1 MLIKNDFHYPVI
13 LKLKGKKCVI
23 IGGGEVAARKLNIL
37 CEAGA
42 KVTIVAPE
50 FCDLLQKA
58 ARKYQCQLINDC
70 YNVRYLQQ
78 AFIVIAATNDVAVNR
93 QITAAAPLLC
103 NNITE
108 PELSNFT
115 VPSSFTQGD
124 ITVALATGGMPAFT
138 SMLKKRLQEV
148 ITPDIAAFNDFLRQQ
163 RHIVQQIPSTPAQ
176 RTTFWRQILTDDLI
190 NLVAAGHAAQ
200 AKENILDAI
209 SSFRSQSQN
218 GPR

>member
-1 MLIKNDFHYPVI
+1 MLIENNFHYPVI
-13 LKLKGKKCVI
+13 LKLTGKKCVI

-78 AFIVIAATNDVAVNR
+78 AFIVIAATNDKAVNR
-93 QITAAAPLLC
+93 QITTDAPLLC

-138 SMLKKRLQEV
+138 RMLKKRLQEV

-176 RTTFWRQILTDDLI
+176 RTTFGD
-190 NLVAAGHAAQ
+190 
-200 AKENILDAI
+200 K
-209 SSFRSQSQN
+209 S
-218 GPR
+218 

>member
-1 MLIKNDFHYPVI
+1 MLIEKNFHYPVI
-13 LKLKGKKCVI
+13 LKLTGKKCVI

-78 AFIVIAATNDVAVNR
+78 AFIVIAATNDKAVNR
-93 QITAAAPLLC
+93 QITTDAPLLC

-138 SMLKKRLQEV
+138 RMLKKRLQEV
-148 ITPDIAAFNDFLRQQ
+148 ITPDLAAFNDFLRQQ

>member
-1 MLIKNDFHYPVI
+1 MLIENNFHYPVM
-13 LKLKGKKCVI
+13 LKLTGKKCVI
-23 IGGGEVAARKLNIL
+23 IGGGEVAARKLNTL

-42 KVTIVAPE
+42 EVTIVAPE

-70 YNVRYLQQ
+70 YNVRYLKQ

-108 PELSNFT
+108 PELSDFT

-138 SMLKKRLQEV
+138 RMLKKRLQEV

>member
-1 MLIKNDFHYPVI
+1 MLIENNFHYPVI
-13 LKLKGKKCVI
+13 LKLTGKKCVI

-78 AFIVIAATNDVAVNR
+78 AFIVIAATNDKAVNR
-93 QITAAAPLLC
+93 QITTDAPLLC

-138 SMLKKRLQEV
+138 RMLKKRLQEV

>member
-1 MLIKNDFHYPVI
+1 MLIENNFHYPVM
-13 LKLKGKKCVI
+13 LKLTGKKCVI
-23 IGGGEVAARKLNIL
+23 IGGGEVAARKLNTL

-42 KVTIVAPE
+42 EVTIVAPE

-78 AFIVIAATNDVAVNR
+78 AFIVIAATNDKAVNR
-93 QITAAAPLLC
+93 QITTDAPLLC

>member
-1 MLIKNDFHYPVI
+1 MLIENNFHYPVI
-13 LKLKGKKCVI
+13 LKLTGKKCVI
-23 IGGGEVAARKLNIL
+23 IGGGEVAARKLNTL

-42 KVTIVAPE
+42 EVTIVAPE

-138 SMLKKRLQEV
+138 RMLKKRLQEV

>member
-1 MLIKNDFHYPVI
+1 MLIENNFHYPVI
-13 LKLKGKKCVI
+13 LKLTGKKCVI
-23 IGGGEVAARKLNIL
+23 IGGGEVAARKLNTL

-42 KVTIVAPE
+42 EVTIVAPE

-78 AFIVIAATNDVAVNR
+78 AFVVIAATNDVAVNR

-138 SMLKKRLQEV
+138 RMLKKRLQEV

-176 RTTFWRQILTDDLI
+176 RTTFWRQILTYDLI

>member
-1 MLIKNDFHYPVI
+1 MLIENNFHYPVI
-13 LKLKGKKCVI
+13 LKLTGKKCVI
-23 IGGGEVAARKLNIL
+23 IGGGEVAARKLNTL

-42 KVTIVAPE
+42 EVTIVAPE

-78 AFIVIAATNDVAVNR
+78 AFIVIAATNDKAVNR
-93 QITAAAPLLC
+93 QITTDAPLLC

-138 SMLKKRLQEV
+138 RMLKKRLQEV

-176 RTTFWRQILTDDLI
+176 RTAFWRQILTDDLI

>member
-78 AFIVIAATNDVAVNR
+78 AFVVIAATNDVAVNR

-108 PELSNFT
+108 PELSDFT

-138 SMLKKRLQEV
+138 RMLKKRLQEV

>member
-1 MLIKNDFHYPVI
+1 MLIENNFHYPVI
-13 LKLKGKKCVI
+13 LKLTGKKCVI

-93 QITAAAPLLC
+93 QITTDAPLLC

-138 SMLKKRLQEV
+138 RMLKKRLQEV

-176 RTTFWRQILTDDLI
+176 RTTFWRQLLTDDLI

>member
-1 MLIKNDFHYPVI
+1 MLIENSFHYPII
-13 LKLKGKKCVI
+13 LKLEGKKCVI
-23 IGGGEVAARKLNIL
+23 IGGGQVAARKLITL

-42 KVTIVAPE
+42 EVTVIAPE
-50 FCDLLQKA
+50 FCTALTDAAQKYPC
-58 ARKYQCQLINDC
+58 RLVKDC
-70 YNVRYLQQ
+70 YQVKYLQQ
-78 AFIVIAATNDVAVNR
+78 AFIVIAATNDVAINR
-93 QITAAAPLLC
+93 QITIDAPLLC

-115 VPSSFTQGD
+115 VPSSFTRGD

-138 SMLKKRLQEV
+138 RILKERLRQV
-148 ITPDIAAFNDFLRQQ
+148 ITPDIGEFNEFLRQQ
-163 RHIVQQIPSTPAQ
+163 RLLVQQIPSTPAQ
-176 RTTFWRQILTDDLI
+176 RTAFWRAILTEDLI

-200 AKENILDAI
+200 AKENVLDAI

>member
-1 MLIKNDFHYPVI
+1 MLIENNFHYPVM
-13 LKLKGKKCVI
+13 LKLTGKKCVI

-78 AFIVIAATNDVAVNR
+78 AFIVIAATNDKAVNR
-93 QITAAAPLLC
+93 QITTDAPLLC

>member
-1 MLIKNDFHYPVI
+1 MLIENEFHYPVI
-13 LKLKGKKCVI
+13 LKLKGKQCVI
-23 IGGGEVAARKLNIL
+23 IGGGQVAARKLITL

-42 KVTIVAPE
+42 VVTAIAPA
-50 FCDLLQKA
+50 FCDELVKA
-58 ARKYQCQLINDC
+58 ATKYPCQLLKNYYKAEYI
-70 YNVRYLQQ
+70 QQ
-78 AFIVIAATNDVAVNR
+78 AFIVIAATNDAAINR
-93 QITAAAPLLC
+93 QITANAPLLC

-138 SMLKKRLQEV
+138 RMLKKRLQEV
-148 ITPDIAAFNDFLRQQ
+148 ISPDMALFNDFLRQQ
-163 RHIVQQIPSTPAQ
+163 RLLVQQIPSTPAQ
-176 RTTFWRQILTDDLI
+176 RTAFWRQILTDDLI
-190 NLVAAGHAAQ
+190 NLVAAGYAAQ

>member
-1 MLIKNDFHYPVI
+1 M
-13 LKLKGKKCVI
+13 
-23 IGGGEVAARKLNIL
+23 
-37 CEAGA
+37 
-42 KVTIVAPE
+42 
-50 FCDLLQKA
+50 
-58 ARKYQCQLINDC
+58 
-70 YNVRYLQQ
+70 QQ

-138 SMLKKRLQEV
+138 RMLKKRLQEV
-148 ITPDIAAFNDFLRQQ
+148 ITPDIASFNDFLRQQ

-176 RTTFWRQILTDDLI
+176 RTAFWRQILTDDLI

>member
-1 MLIKNDFHYPVI
+1 MLIENNFHYPVI
-13 LKLKGKKCVI
+13 LKLTGKKCVI
-23 IGGGEVAARKLNIL
+23 IGGGEVAARKLNTL

-42 KVTIVAPE
+42 EVTIVAPE

-78 AFIVIAATNDVAVNR
+78 AFIVIAATNDKAVNR
-93 QITAAAPLLC
+93 QITTDAPLLC

-138 SMLKKRLQEV
+138 RMLKKRLQEV
-148 ITPDIAAFNDFLRQQ
+148 ITPDIAAFTDFLRQQ

>member
-1 MLIKNDFHYPVI
+1 MLIENNFHYPAI

-23 IGGGEVAARKLNIL
+23 VGGGQVAARKLVTL

-42 KVTIVAPE
+42 EVTVVALE
-50 FCDLLQKA
+50 LGAELLKEA
-58 ARKYQCQLINDC
+58 EKHSCQLIKD
-70 YNVRYLQQ
+70 YYKAEYLQQ
-78 AFIVIAATNDVAVNR
+78 AFIVIAATNDANINR
-93 QITAAAPLLC
+93 QVTTEAPLLC

-138 SMLKKRLQEV
+138 RILKQKLQQV
-148 ITPDIAAFNDFLRQQ
+148 ITPDMAAFNDFLLEQ
-163 RHIVQQIPSTPAQ
+163 RRVVQQIPSTPAQ
-176 RTTFWRQILTDDLI
+176 RTAFWRGLLTKDMI
-190 NLVAAGHAAQ
+190 NLVAAGYAAQ

-209 SSFRSQSQN
+209 NSFRSQSQN

>member
-1 MLIKNDFHYPVI
+1 MLIENNFHYPVM
-13 LKLKGKKCVI
+13 LKLTGKKCVI
-23 IGGGEVAARKLNIL
+23 IGGGEVAARKLNTL

-42 KVTIVAPE
+42 EVTIVAPE
-50 FCDLLQKA
+50 FCGLLQKTA
-58 ARKYQCQLINDC
+58 QKYNCQLISDC
-70 YNVRYLQQ
+70 YKTQYIQQ
-78 AFIVIAATNDVAVNR
+78 AFIVIAATNDAAINR
-93 QITAAAPLLC
+93 KITAEAPLLC

-115 VPSSFTQGD
+115 VPSSFSQGD

-138 SMLKKRLQEV
+138 RILKRKLQQV
-148 ITPDIAAFNDFLRQQ
+148 ISPDMAEFNAFLRQQ
-163 RHIVQQIPSTPAQ
+163 RLLVQQIPSTPAQ
-176 RTTFWRQILTDDLI
+176 RTAFWRQILTDDLI

>member
-1 MLIKNDFHYPVI
+1 MLIENNFHYPVI
-13 LKLKGKKCVI
+13 LKLTGKKCVI
-23 IGGGEVAARKLNIL
+23 IGGGEVAARKLNTL

-42 KVTIVAPE
+42 EVTIVAPE

-78 AFIVIAATNDVAVNR
+78 AFVVIAATNDVAVNR

-138 SMLKKRLQEV
+138 RMLKKRLQEV

-190 NLVAAGHAAQ
+190 NLVAAGHAAH

>member
-1 MLIKNDFHYPVI
+1 MLIENNFHYPVM
-13 LKLKGKKCVI
+13 LKITGKKCVI
-23 IGGGEVAARKLNIL
+23 IGGGEVAARKLNTL

-42 KVTIVAPE
+42 EVTVVAPE

-58 ARKYQCQLINDC
+58 AKKYQCQLINNC
-70 YNVRYLQQ
+70 YDAQYLQQ
-78 AFIVIAATNDVAVNR
+78 AFIVIAATNDKTVNR
-93 QITAAAPLLC
+93 QITADAPLLC

-138 SMLKKRLQEV
+138 RILKRKLQQV
-148 ITPDIAAFNDFLRQQ
+148 ISPDMAEFNAFLRQQ
-163 RHIVQQIPSTPAQ
+163 RLLVQQIPSTPAQ
-176 RTTFWRQILTDDLI
+176 RTAFWRQILTEDII

>member
-1 MLIKNDFHYPVI
+1 MLIENNFHYPVM
-13 LKLKGKKCVI
+13 LKLTGKKCVI
-23 IGGGEVAARKLNIL
+23 IGGGEVAARKLNTL

-42 KVTIVAPE
+42 EVTIVAPE
-50 FCDLLQKA
+50 FCGLLQKA
-58 ARKYQCQLINDC
+58 AKKYQCQLINNC
-70 YNVRYLQQ
+70 YDAQYLQQ
-78 AFIVIAATNDVAVNR
+78 AFIVIAATNDKTVNR
-93 QITAAAPLLC
+93 QITADAPLLC

-115 VPSSFTQGD
+115 VPSSFSQGD

-138 SMLKKRLQEV
+138 RILKRKLQQV
-148 ITPDIAAFNDFLRQQ
+148 ISPDMAEFNAFLRQQ
-163 RHIVQQIPSTPAQ
+163 RLLVQQIPSTPAQ
-176 RTTFWRQILTDDLI
+176 RTAFWRQILTEDII

>member
-1 MLIKNDFHYPVI
+1 MLIENNFHYPVI
-13 LKLKGKKCVI
+13 LKLTGKKCVI
-23 IGGGEVAARKLNIL
+23 IGGGEVAARKLNTL

-42 KVTIVAPE
+42 EVTIVAPE

-78 AFIVIAATNDVAVNR
+78 AFVVIAATNDVAVNR

-138 SMLKKRLQEV
+138 RMLKKRLQEV

-176 RTTFWRQILTDDLI
+176 RTAFWRQILTDDLI

>member
-1 MLIKNDFHYPVI
+1 MLIENNFHYPVI
-13 LKLKGKKCVI
+13 LKLTGKKCVI
-23 IGGGEVAARKLNIL
+23 IGGGEVAARKLNTL

-42 KVTIVAPE
+42 EVTIVAPE

-78 AFIVIAATNDVAVNR
+78 AFVVIAATNDVAVNR
-93 QITAAAPLLC
+93 QFTAAAPLLC

-138 SMLKKRLQEV
+138 RMLKKRLQEV

-176 RTTFWRQILTDDLI
+176 RTAFWRQILTDDLI

>member
-1 MLIKNDFHYPVI
+1 MLIENNFHYPVM
-13 LKLKGKKCVI
+13 LKLTGKKCVI
-23 IGGGEVAARKLNIL
+23 IGGGEVAARKLNTL

-42 KVTIVAPE
+42 EVTIVAPE

-108 PELSNFT
+108 PELSDFT

-138 SMLKKRLQEV
+138 RMLKKRLQEV

>member
-1 MLIKNDFHYPVI
+1 MLIENEFHYPVI

-23 IGGGEVAARKLNIL
+23 IGGGQVAARKLITL

-42 KVTIVAPE
+42 AVTAIAPA
-50 FCDLLQKA
+50 FCDELVKA
-58 ARKYQCQLINDC
+58 AAKYPCQLLKDYYKAKYI
-70 YNVRYLQQ
+70 QQ
-78 AFIVIAATNDVAVNR
+78 AFIVIAATNDAAINR
-93 QITAAAPLLC
+93 QITANAPLLC

-138 SMLKKRLQEV
+138 RMLKKRLQEV
-148 ITPDIAAFNDFLRQQ
+148 IGPDMALFNDFLRQQ
-163 RHIVQQIPSTPAQ
+163 RLLVQQIPSTPAQ
-176 RTTFWRQILTDDLI
+176 RTAFWRQILTDDLI

-218 GPR
+218 GPS

>member
-1 MLIKNDFHYPVI
+1 MLIENNFHYPVM
-13 LKLKGKKCVI
+13 LKLTGKKCVI
-23 IGGGEVAARKLNIL
+23 IGGGEVAARKLNTL

-42 KVTIVAPE
+42 EVTIVAPE

-78 AFIVIAATNDVAVNR
+78 AFIVIAATNDKAVNR
-93 QITAAAPLLC
+93 QITTDAPLLC

-138 SMLKKRLQEV
+138 RMLKKRLQEV

>member
-1 MLIKNDFHYPVI
+1 MLIENNFHYPVM
-13 LKLKGKKCVI
+13 LKITGKKCVI
-23 IGGGEVAARKLNIL
+23 IGGGEVAARKLNTL

-42 KVTIVAPE
+42 EVTIVAPE

-108 PELSNFT
+108 PELSDFT

-138 SMLKKRLQEV
+138 RMLKKRLQEV

>member
-1 MLIKNDFHYPVI
+1 MLIKNRFHYPAI
-13 LKLKGKKCVI
+13 LKLEGKKCVI
-23 IGGGEVAARKLNIL
+23 IGGGQVAARKLATL

-42 KVTIVAPE
+42 LVTVVAPE
-50 FCDLLQKA
+50 FCDLLLETA
-58 ARKYQCQLINDC
+58 AKHHCQLVKD
-70 YNVRYLQQ
+70 YYQAQYLQQ
-78 AFIVIAATNDVAVNR
+78 AFIVIAATNDAAINR
-93 QITAAAPLLC
+93 QVTAEAPMLC

-115 VPSSFTQGD
+115 VPSSFSQGD

-138 SMLKKRLQEV
+138 RVLKKKLQQV
-148 ITPDIAAFNDFLRQQ
+148 ISLDIANFNEFLRQQ
-163 RHIVQQIPSTPAQ
+163 RLVVQQIPSTTAQ
-176 RTTFWRQILTDDLI
+176 RTAFWRQILTEDII

>member
-1 MLIKNDFHYPVI
+1 MLIENEFHYPVI

-23 IGGGEVAARKLNIL
+23 IGGGQVAARKLITL

-42 KVTIVAPE
+42 EVTVIAPE
-50 FCDLLQKA
+50 FCSELITAATKYPCQLQKDYYKD
-58 ARKYQCQLINDC
+58 KYI
-70 YNVRYLQQ
+70 QQ
-78 AFIVIAATNDVAVNR
+78 AFVVIAATNDVAVNR

-138 SMLKKRLQEV
+138 RMLKKRLQEV
-148 ITPDIAAFNDFLRQQ
+148 ITPDIASFNDFLRQQ
-163 RHIVQQIPSTPAQ
+163 RHIVQQISSTPAQ
-176 RTTFWRQILTDDLI
+176 RTAFWRQILTDDLI

>member
-1 MLIKNDFHYPVI
+1 MLIENNFHYPVI
-13 LKLKGKKCVI
+13 LKLTGKKCVI
-23 IGGGEVAARKLNIL
+23 IGGGEVAARKLNTL

-42 KVTIVAPE
+42 EVTVVAPE
-50 FCDLLQKA
+50 FCTLLQNMA
-58 ARKYQCQLINDC
+58 AKHHCQLVQD
-70 YNVRYLQQ
+70 YYQAQYLQQ
-78 AFIVIAATNDVAVNR
+78 AFVVIAATNNAMVNR
-93 QITAAAPLLC
+93 QVTADAPMLC

-138 SMLKKRLQEV
+138 RILKEKLQQV
-148 ITPDIAAFNDFLRQQ
+148 ITPDIAAFNEFLREQ
-163 RHIVQQIPSTPAQ
+163 RLIVQQIPSTPAQ
-176 RTTFWRQILTDDLI
+176 RTALWRQILTEEII

>member
-1 MLIKNDFHYPVI
+1 MLIENNFNYPVM
-13 LKLKGKKCVI
+13 LKLKGKQCVI
-23 IGGGEVAARKLNIL
+23 IGGGEVAARKLNTL

-42 KVTIVAPE
+42 KVTIVAPQCCAMLRE
-50 FCDLLQKA
+50 TAQK
-58 ARKYQCQLINDC
+58 YHCQLINDC
-70 YNVRYLQQ
+70 YKAQYLQQ
-78 AFIVIAATNDVAVNR
+78 AFIVIAATNDMAINR
-93 QITAAAPLLC
+93 QITAAAPMLC

-138 SMLKKRLQEV
+138 RILKQNLQQV
-148 ITPDIAAFNDFLRQQ
+148 ITPDIAAFNDFLREQ
-163 RHIVQQIPSTPAQ
+163 RRVVQQIPSTPAQ
-176 RTTFWRQILTDDLI
+176 RTAFWRGLLTKDMI

-200 AKENILDAI
+200 AKENIIDAI
-209 SSFRSQSQN
+209 NSFRSQSQN

>member
-1 MLIKNDFHYPVI
+1 MLIENNFHYPVI
-13 LKLKGKKCVI
+13 LKLTGKKCVI
-23 IGGGEVAARKLNIL
+23 IGGGEVAARKLNTL

-42 KVTIVAPE
+42 EVTVVAPE
-50 FCDLLQKA
+50 FCALLQKA
-58 ARKYQCQLINDC
+58 AAKHHCQLVQD
-70 YNVRYLQQ
+70 YYQTQYLQQ
-78 AFIVIAATNDVAVNR
+78 AFVVIAATNNAMVNR
-93 QITAAAPLLC
+93 QVTADAPVLC

-138 SMLKKRLQEV
+138 RILKEKLQQV
-148 ITPDIAAFNDFLRQQ
+148 ITPDIAAFNDFLREQ
-163 RHIVQQIPSTPAQ
+163 RLIVQQIPSTPAH
-176 RTTFWRQILTDDLI
+176 RTALWRQILTEEII

>member
-1 MLIKNDFHYPVI
+1 MLIENNFHYPVI
-13 LKLKGKKCVI
+13 LKLTGKKCVI

-78 AFIVIAATNDVAVNR
+78 AFIVIAATNDKAVNR
-93 QITAAAPLLC
+93 QITTDAPLLC